1 MTCVAL
7 RRAVEGERERHMR
20 ARRTLALPLPRRVAV
35 LLAAAI
41 ATVEE
46 RVGHP
51 VRTGTCLAIL
61 AIHFVEHWKGLLKRS
76 ATRSQQVRE
85 RDLGWCQV
93 PGCSHRA
100 TDAHH
105 VLFRSRGG
113 GDELENLAAL
123 CGFHHLRCVHGG
135 HLTVTGQAPDGL
147 TWLLHG
153 VPFTGRG

>member
-1 MTCVAL
+1 MAL

-100 TDAHH
+100 TDSHH

-113 GDELENLAAL
+113 GDEPENQTAL
-123 CGFHHLRCVHGG
+123 CSFHHLRCIHGG

-153 VPFTGRG
+153 VPWTGRG